1 MRFSKALP
9 DVWFEQLVG
18 EQLVV
23 KYSRGQTIRQFVPV
37 PGRRHEAL
45 DCTVYAFAARQ
56 MVNANWAHREG
67 ELSTPPETKRV
78 SNIPEIAPSEWL

>member
-1 MRFSKALP
+1 MGRPRVPVCL
-9 DVWFEQLVG
+9 
-18 EQLVV
+18 
-23 KYSRGQTIRQFVPV
+23 RGQPSRQFVPI

-67 ELSTPPETKRV
+67 ELSTPPEPAVATYTQ
-78 SNIPEIAPSEWL
+78 EIAKPEWLA